1 VFKELSLA
9 ALSAA
14 AIADNGVGVGFGK
27 RIGRAAR
34 HSEKH
39 MIALLPTIKDSTSV
53 QVMVTIDS
61 STRKLLNQAPG

>member
-1 VFKELSLA
+1 VSASVSASGQA
-9 ALSAA
+9 APSG
-14 AIADNGVGVGFGK
+14 IHK
-27 RIGRAAR
+27 
-34 HSEKH
+34 KH